1 MSLVEKRD
9 NRVSLGHQ
17 LCFAGDRRRLGGFST
32 ELCAGR
38 ASRRGGR
45 VGQEVCGL
53 SPDWGGNYKVKVQIK
68 SGCTRSKFNSTV
80 NYKVREFEGYSE
92 PNYFSLP

>member
-1 MSLVEKRD
+1 MSLVEKGD

-32 ELCAGR
+32 ELCAGG

-53 SPDWGGNYKVKVQIK
+53 SPDWGRNYKVKVQIK
-68 SGCTRSKFNSTV
+68 SG
-80 NYKVREFEGYSE
+80 NYKVKVQLNSE
-92 PNYFSLP
+92 LKGQRVLRLL